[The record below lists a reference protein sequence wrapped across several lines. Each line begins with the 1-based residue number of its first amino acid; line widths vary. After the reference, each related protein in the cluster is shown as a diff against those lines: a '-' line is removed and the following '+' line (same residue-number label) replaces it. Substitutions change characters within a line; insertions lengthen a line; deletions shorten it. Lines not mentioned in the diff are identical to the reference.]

1 MLGAYEASIIWAA
14 MAQPSEI
21 WKSALPIIMKGV
33 TGRGVWAAINAV
45 QPIALEDSQ
54 LIVGIPHGDNE
65 LAGHLRLPQT
75 KRIMEVAVS
84 QIMGK
89 PFGIKLIDGITEQ
102 DYELSKKRDAER
114 RRLQEAEMTKMRAE
128 LAAKSSWDG
137 VYEQLSRR
145 YAAVTNKSLPQ
156 NRARFYEEALEII
169 ATARREQGNYDELG
183 ERNFARCLE
192 RLAQYSEIPSTIV
205 AAQVLQRAG
214 EL

>member
-1 MLGAYEASIIWAA
+1 MADPGA
-14 MAQPSEI
+14 I
-21 WKSALPIIMKGV
+21 WKDALPIIMKNV
-33 TGRGVWAAINAV
+33 SGRGVWAALNAV
-45 QPIALEDSQ
+45 RPIALEEDQ
-54 LIVGIPHGDNE
+54 LVVGIPQTDGE

-75 KRIMEVAVS
+75 KRIMELAVS
-84 QIMGK
+84 QIVGK
-89 PFGIKLIDGITEQ
+89 SFGVRLIDGVREA
-102 DYELSKKRDAER
+102 DYELAKRRDAER

-128 LAAKSSWDG
+128 LASKSNWET

-156 NRARFYEEALEII
+156 NRARFFEEALELI
-169 ATARREQGNYDELG
+169 AETRKQQTTFDDMG

-205 AAQVLQRAG
+205 AVQVLQKSG

>member
-1 MLGAYEASIIWAA
+1 
-14 MAQPSEI
+14 MAEPAEI
-21 WKSALPIIMKGV
+21 WKNSLPFIMKGV
-33 TGRGVWAAINAV
+33 TGRGVWAALNAV
-45 QPIALEDSQ
+45 HPIALDNDQLVIGVPHADS
-54 LIVGIPHGDNE
+54 E
-65 LAGHLRLPQT
+65 LGGHLKLPQT

-84 QIMGK
+84 QVMGR
-89 PFGIKLIDGITEQ
+89 PFSIKLIDGITEA
-102 DYELSKKRDAER
+102 DYELAKKRDAER

-128 LAAKSSWDG
+128 MAAKSNWDT

-156 NRARFYEEALEII
+156 NRARFFEEAVELV
-169 ATARREQGNYDELG
+169 AQARRDQGNYDDLG

-205 AAQVLQRAG
+205 AAHVLQKAG